1 MVSQWLLYQSQFKLN
16 LTGTTNWNRALQFYY
31 MFKYENHFKES
42 EEDKEDEDDNND
54 GDDECDEPIDD
65 NDSV

>member
-1 MVSQWLLYQSQFKLN
+1 MN
-16 LTGTTNWNRALQFYY
+16 LTGTNYWNRALQFYY
-31 MFKYENHFKES
+31 MFKHEKHFKES